1 MSRTRSYSNRR
12 TSPETNV
19 YGAGDA
25 AHHNIGPPHRSGLAF
40 IPRATPYRHSPLRSM
55 AAPDIHEDEALGK
68 AYDARLMRR
77 LLQYI
82 RPYRTLVAA
91 AVVLLFADGA
101 LQLAGPWLTKQVID
115 VALPAG
121 DLGMVRDAAVLF
133 VMATLLQFAFSWF
146 ETVFTTRLGQEVM
159 HDLRLQIFEHL
170 QRLPVTFFDRNP
182 AGRLITRVTSDVE
195 ALNELFTAG
204 VVAGVGDLFTL
215 IAISVMMLVVDWRLA
230 LASFAV
236 IPLVYLT
243 SHVFQRLIRETYR
256 EIRVRLARINSF
268 LQERITGMRVV
279 QLFGREEDEAARFT
293 ELNRSHLDAHLR
305 SIRVYAL
312 YFPVIEI
319 LTTVALATMIVA
331 GTARMHD
338 GTVTIGVVAAFLQ
351 LLRRF
356 FQPLQDLS
364 EKYNIL
370 QGAMA
375 SSERIFA
382 LLDEPGARYSGAQH
396 ARPSPRAPSRVGVTV
411 AFEDVWFAYGTPHVA
426 KANVASPEPPII
438 PGASQTAR
446 TDWVLRGVTFR
457 VPAGQTLALVG
468 HTGAGKTTV
477 ISLLMRFYEPQRGR
491 ITIDGRDIRTI
502 PLGELRSLMGYVQQ
516 DIFLFAADI
525 RTNIRLTSP
534 LTDKE
539 VELAAARV
547 GADRVIGRLP
557 RQYEHVLG
565 ERGASISVGER
576 QLLSFARAIAAEPA
590 LLLLDE
596 ATSAVDSEV
605 EAAIQQALGVL
616 MVHRTTIAVAHRLS
630 TIVRADE
637 ILVMHHGEIRER
649 GRHEELLAKG
659 GLYERL
665 YRLQGTAATALHRH
679 AG

>member
-1 MSRTRSYSNRR
+1 LSLIY
-12 TSPETNV
+12 
-19 YGAGDA
+19 
-25 AHHNIGPPHRSGLAF
+25 
-40 IPRATPYRHSPLRSM
+40 
-55 AAPDIHEDEALGK
+55 EDEALGK

-77 LLQYI
+77 LMRYI
-82 RPYRTLVAA
+82 RPYRGVVAGA
-91 AVVLLFADGA
+91 MVLLFVDGT
-101 LQLAGPWLTKQVID
+101 LQLAGPWLTKQIID
-115 VALPAG
+115 VALPAR
-121 DLGMVRDAAVLF
+121 DLGLVRAAVAVFLA
-133 VMATLLQFAFSWF
+133 ATLLQFAFSYF
-146 ETVFTTRLGQEVM
+146 ETLLTTRLGQEVM
-159 HDLRLQIFEHL
+159 HDLRMEIFEHL

-182 AGRLITRVTSDVE
+182 VGRLITRVTSDVE

-215 IAISVMMLVVDWRLA
+215 VAISVMMLIVDWKLA

-256 EIRVRLARINSF
+256 EIRIRLARINAF

-279 QLFGREEDEAARFT
+279 QLFGRERDEAQRFDA
-293 ELNRSHLDAHLR
+293 LNRSHLDAHLR

-312 YFPVIEI
+312 YFPAIEI
-319 LTTVALATMIVA
+319 LTTVALASMIVA
-331 GTARMHD
+331 GTYRVHQ
-338 GTVTIGVVAAFLQ
+338 GTVTVGVVAAFLQ

-382 LLDEPGARYSGAQH
+382 LLDEPLPER
-396 ARPSPRAPSRVGVTV
+396 REPRLRIEDRRRAGVTV
-411 AFEDVWFAYGTPHVA
+411 AFEDVWFAYGTPHVGKESA
-426 KANVASPEPPII
+426 ATPEPPTMG
-438 PGASQTAR
+438 GAEIGIGRGA
-446 TDWVLRGVTFR
+446 WVLRGVSFR
-457 VPAGQTLALVG
+457 VDAGRTLALVG

-491 ITIDGRDIRTI
+491 ITIDGRDIRTMSLEEI
-502 PLGELRSLMGYVQQ
+502 RSLIGYVQQ

-525 RTNIRLTSP
+525 RTNIRLSSA
-534 LTDKE
+534 LSDRE
-539 VELAAARV
+539 VEVAAARV
-547 GADRVIGRLP
+547 GADRIIGRLP
-557 RQYEHVLG
+557 RGFDHVLG
-565 ERGASISVGER
+565 ERGASVSVGER
-576 QLLSFARAIAAEPA
+576 QILSFARAIAAEPA

-596 ATSAVDSEV
+596 ATSAVDSEI
-605 EAAIQQALGVL
+605 EAEIQRALGIL
-616 MVHRTTIAVAHRLS
+616 MVGRTTIAVAHRLS

-637 ILVMHHGEIRER
+637 ILVMHHGEILER
-649 GRHEELLAKG
+649 GRHEQLLAKR

-665 YRLQGTAATALHRH
+665 YRLQATAASTPERH